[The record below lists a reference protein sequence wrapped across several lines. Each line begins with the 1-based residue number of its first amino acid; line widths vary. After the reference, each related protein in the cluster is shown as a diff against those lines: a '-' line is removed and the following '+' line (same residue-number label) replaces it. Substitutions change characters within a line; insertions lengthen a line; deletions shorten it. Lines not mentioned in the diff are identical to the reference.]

1 MSLLKLYL
9 KTDSMQLTEKALTTK
24 ALTDKARPPLRE
36 KRRDTS
42 TTPLSGEWAINGTKT
57 KT

>member
-1 MSLLKLYL
+1 MSLLKLYV
-9 KTDSMQLTEKALTTK
+9 KTTSMRLTEKALTEK
-24 ALTDKARPPLRE
+24 ALPLRE

-42 TTPLSGEWAINGTKT
+42 TTPLIGEWAINGTKT